1 MIKDS
6 VEDQHMGLVIN
17 RCQLFLENDG
27 EIKELGE
34 IESYFEF

>member
-1 MIKDS
+1 
-6 VEDQHMGLVIN
+6 MGLVIN

>member
-1 MIKDS
+1 
-6 VEDQHMGLVIN
+6 MGLVIN

-34 IESYFEF
+34 IESLSEF